1 MYCMNKYNPNMN
13 RLRNLLLL
21 LLFMPLA
28 ALAQSMTD
36 NQVLD
41 LIKRETTAGSSRSQ
55 IVTKLVQRGVNIDQ
69 IRRVRAQYEKQIRS
83 RGLSGAADEATSELN
98 SRMRSNNSEI
108 TEEITS
114 GKNGTKSQ
122 LDDDADLQ
130 YEETMQ
136 EGDIDAS
143 VSGLGAKKVF
153 GHDIFNNKLLSFEPN
168 MNIATPQDYVLGP
181 GDQLVIDVYGASQKS
196 YQLTV
201 SPEGTVTVPD
211 FGPITVSGMTVAAA
225 NSRIRSSLGSR
236 YSSSSLKV
244 SVGQTRTI
252 LVNVMGEVK
261 QPGTYHLSAFA
272 SVFHALYAAGGIGD
286 LGTLR
291 NVRVLRGG
299 NLVTIVDIYEYIL
312 NGRLAGNIR
321 LKDGDVIQVG
331 AYDCLV
337 NVTGNVKRPMYY
349 EMRANES
356 VSTLLKYAGGFS
368 GDAYRK
374 SVRLVRKTGER
385 FGVFNIDEFEQAS
398 FKVADGDAVQVDAML
413 DRFENMVEISGAVFR
428 PGQYRLGEQ
437 VTTVRS
443 LIEQADG
450 LTEDAFTA
458 HAVLHRFRADRSL
471 EVIPVDV
478 AGIMG
483 GTVADIPLANEDVL
497 FIPTQSELIS
507 NRYVQINGEVLSPG
521 QYQWAANMTIEDL
534 VMKAGG
540 LTDAASV
547 AKVTV
552 SRRVMDP
559 KATKA
564 TSDLAKSYSFE
575 LKDGFVI
582 DGTPGFVLEPY
593 DIVQVFRSPGFHSPR
608 SITIEGEVHFAGSYT
623 LEKKNQRLSDLVK
636 MAGGVT
642 EDAYVEGAR
651 LERRMNETERAR
663 LRMAMQTV
671 KLSRDNEDSVAVE
684 KVQQSD
690 VYGVG
695 IHLEEALKNPGG
707 DADIVLREGDR
718 LIIPEY
724 EGTVKISGDVMYPNT
739 VAYTEGKD
747 YKWYVRH
754 AGGFGERAK
763 KRKSYVIYPNG
774 TMAQVNH
781 GAKITPGCEII
792 VPSKPKREAMTTAQ
806 WMGVGSTAASIA
818 TMIAT
823 IIYMITK

>member
-1 MYCMNKYNPNMN
+1 MK

-21 LLFMPLA
+21 LLFLPLA
-28 ALAQSMTD
+28 ALAQSMSD
-36 NQVLD
+36 NQVLE
-41 LIKRETTAGSSRSQ
+41 LIKRESAAGSSRSQ

-69 IRRVRAQYEKQIRS
+69 IRRVRARYERQLRT
-83 RGLSGAADEATSELN
+83 RGLSGVADESTSELN
-98 SRMRSNNSEI
+98 SRMRTNNSGV

-114 GKNGTKSQ
+114 GKSGTASQ
-122 LDDDADLQ
+122 LGDDADLS
-130 YEETMQ
+130 YEETVQ
-136 EGDIDAS
+136 QGEADEA
-143 VSGLGAKKVF
+143 VSGVGGKKVF

-211 FGPITVSGMTVAAA
+211 YGPISVSGMTVAAA
-225 NSRIRSSLGSR
+225 NSRIRGSLGSR
-236 YSSSSLKV
+236 YSSSNLKV

-252 LVNVMGEVK
+252 LINVMGEVQK
-261 QPGTYHLSAFA
+261 PGTYHLSAFA
-272 SVFHALYAAGGIGD
+272 SVFHALYAAGGIGE

-299 NLVTIVDIYEYIL
+299 NLVTVVDIYEYIL

-331 AYDCLV
+331 PYDCLV
-337 NVTGNVKRPMYY
+337 NVSGNVKRPMYY

-356 VSTLLKYAGGFS
+356 VATLLKYAGGFA

-374 SVRLVRKTGER
+374 SVRLTRKTGER
-385 FGVFNIDEFEQAS
+385 YGVYNIDEFEQAS
-398 FKVADGDAVQVDAML
+398 FRVADGDAVQVDAML
-413 DRFENMVEISGAVFR
+413 ERFENMVEVSGAVFR

-437 VTTVRS
+437 VTTVRG

-458 HAVLHRFRADRSL
+458 HAVLHRMRADRSL

-478 AGIMG
+478 GGIMA

-497 FIPTQSELIS
+497 FIPTQTELINS
-507 NRYVQINGEVLSPG
+507 RYVNINGEVLSPG

-552 SRRVMDP
+552 SRRLVDP

-564 TSDLAKSYSFE
+564 TSELAKTYSFA

-582 DGTPGFVLEPY
+582 DGTPGFLLEPY
-593 DIVQVFRSPGFHSPR
+593 DIVHVFRSPGFHTPR
-608 SITIEGEVHFAGSYT
+608 TITIEGEVNFAGSYT
-623 LEKKNQRLSDLVK
+623 LEKKNQRLSDLVN

-642 EDAYVEGAR
+642 ADAYVEGAR
-651 LERRMNETERAR
+651 LVRRMDETERAR

-671 KLSRDNEDSVAVE
+671 RMSQDSEDSVAVE
-684 KVQQSD
+684 KVQQD
-690 VYGVG
+690 ELYTVG
-695 IHLEEALKNPGG
+695 IHLDEALENPGS

-739 VAYTEGKD
+739 VAFQDGKN
-747 YKWYVRH
+747 YKWYVRQ

-763 KRKSYVIYPNG
+763 KRKTYIVYPNG

-781 GAKITPGCEII
+781 GAEITPGCEII

-806 WMGVGSTAASIA
+806 WMGIGSTAASIA

>member
-1 MYCMNKYNPNMN
+1 MKHF
-13 RLRNLLLL
+13 RTLLLL
-21 LLFMPLA
+21 LLFLPLA
-28 ALAQSMTD
+28 AFAQSMSD
-36 NQVLD
+36 NQVLE
-41 LIKRETTAGSSRSQ
+41 LIKRETAAGSSRSQ
-55 IVTKLVQRGVNIDQ
+55 IVTKLVQRGVNVDQ
-69 IRRVRAQYEKQIRS
+69 IRRVRAQYEKQIRT

-114 GKNGTKSQ
+114 GKNGSKSQ
-122 LDDDADLQ
+122 LNDDADLE
-130 YEETMQ
+130 YEETVE
-136 EGDIDAS
+136 EGDVDAS
-143 VSGLGAKKVF
+143 VSGMENKKVF

-181 GDQLVIDVYGASQKS
+181 GDQLVIDIYGASQKS

-225 NSRIRSSLGSR
+225 NSRIRASLGSR

-252 LVNVMGEVK
+252 LINVMGEVNK
-261 QPGTYHLSAFA
+261 PGTYHLSAFA

-291 NVRVLRGG
+291 NVKVLRGG

-321 LKDGDVIQVG
+321 LKDGDVISVG

-374 SVRLVRKTGER
+374 SVRLIRKTGER
-385 FGVFNIDEFEQAS
+385 FGVFNIGEFEQAS

-413 DRFENMVEISGAVFR
+413 ERFENMVEVSGAVFR

-458 HAVLHRFRADRSL
+458 HAVLHRMRADRSL

-497 FIPTQSELIS
+497 FIPTQSELIN
-507 NRYVQINGEVLSPG
+507 NRFVQINGEVLSPG

-552 SRRVMDP
+552 SRRLVDP
-559 KATKA
+559 KATMA
-564 TSDLAKSYSFE
+564 TSELSKTFSFE

-582 DGTPGFVLEPY
+582 DGTPGFMLEPY
-593 DIVQVFRSPGFHSPR
+593 DIVQVFRSPGFHTPR
-608 SITIEGEVHFAGSYT
+608 QITIEGEVNFAGRYT

-642 EDAYVEGAR
+642 DDAFVEGAR
-651 LERRMNETERAR
+651 LERRMNDTERAR
-663 LRMAMQTV
+663 LQMALQAARN
-671 KLSRDNEDSVAVE
+671 SRDSEDSVAVE
-684 KVQQSD
+684 KIQQST
-690 VYGVG
+690 VYNVG
-695 IHLEEALKNPGG
+695 IHLEEALRNPGG

-718 LIIPEY
+718 LVIPEY

-739 VAYTEGKD
+739 VAFEDGKN
-747 YKWYVRH
+747 YKWYVRQ

-806 WMGVGSTAASIA
+806 WIGIGSSAASIG

>member
-1 MYCMNKYNPNMN
+1 MKC
-13 RLRNLLLL
+13 LRNLLLL
-21 LLFMPLA
+21 LLFLPLA

-36 NQVLD
+36 NQVLE

-114 GKNGTKSQ
+114 GKNGSKSQ
-122 LDDDADLQ
+122 FNDDADLE
-130 YEETMQ
+130 YEETVQ
-136 EGDIDAS
+136 DGGLDAA
-143 VSGLGAKKVF
+143 VSGMETKKVF

-291 NVRVLRGG
+291 NVKVLRGG

-321 LKDGDVIQVG
+321 LKDGDVITVG

-356 VSTLLKYAGGFS
+356 VATLLKYAGGFS

-413 DRFENMVEISGAVFR
+413 DRFENMVEVSGAVFR

-458 HAVLHRFRADRSL
+458 HAVLHRMRADRSL

-497 FIPTQSELIS
+497 FIPTQAELIS

-552 SRRVMDP
+552 SRRLVDP
-559 KATKA
+559 KATMASSELSK
-564 TSDLAKSYSFE
+564 TFSFK

-582 DGTPGFVLEPY
+582 DGTPGFMLEPY
-593 DIVQVFRSPGFHSPR
+593 DIVQVFRSPGFHTPR
-608 SITIEGEVHFAGSYT
+608 QITIEGEVHFAGSYT

-642 EDAYVEGAR
+642 DDAFVEGAR
-651 LERRMNETERAR
+651 LERRMNDTERAR
-663 LRMAMQTV
+663 LQMALQTARI
-671 KLSRDNEDSVAVE
+671 SRDSEDSVAVE
-684 KVQQSD
+684 KIQQST
-690 VYGVG
+690 VYNVG
-695 IHLEEALKNPGG
+695 IHLEEALRNPGG
-707 DADIVLREGDR
+707 NADIVLREGDR
-718 LIIPEY
+718 LVIPEY

-739 VAYTEGKD
+739 VAFEDGKN
-747 YKWYVRH
+747 YKWYVRQ

-763 KRKSYVIYPNG
+763 KRKSYVVYPNG

-806 WMGVGSTAASIA
+806 WIGIGSSAASIG

>member
-1 MYCMNKYNPNMN
+1 MKHF
-13 RLRNLLLL
+13 RTLLLL
-21 LLFMPLA
+21 LLFLPMA
-28 ALAQSMTD
+28 AFAQSMSD
-36 NQVLD
+36 NQVME
-41 LIKRETTAGSSRSQ
+41 LIKRETAAGSSRSQ

-69 IRRVRAQYEKQIRS
+69 IRRVRAKYEKQIRS
-83 RGLSGAADEATSELN
+83 RGLSGVADEATSELN
-98 SRMRSNNSEI
+98 SRMRTNNSEI
-108 TEEITS
+108 ADEITS
-114 GKNGTKSQ
+114 GKSGTRTQ
-122 LDDDADLQ
+122 LNDDADLR
-130 YEETMQ
+130 YEETLQ
-136 EGDIDAS
+136 EGTMDESVDAFDT
-143 VSGLGAKKVF
+143 KKVF

-196 YQLTV
+196 FQLTV

-211 FGPITVSGMTVAAA
+211 YGPITVSGMTVAAA
-225 NSRIRSSLGSR
+225 NSRIRASLGSR

-252 LVNVMGEVK
+252 MINVMGEVNK
-261 QPGTYHLSAFA
+261 PGTYHLSAFA
-272 SVFHALYAAGGIGD
+272 SVFHALYAAGGIND

-331 AYDCLV
+331 PYDCLV

-356 VSTLLKYAGGFS
+356 VSTLLKYAGGYS

-374 SVRLVRKTGER
+374 SVRLIRKSGER

-398 FKVADGDAVQVDAML
+398 FKVADGDAVQVDAIL
-413 DRFENMVEISGAVFR
+413 DRFENMVEVSGAVFR

-458 HAVLHRFRADRSL
+458 RAVLHRMRADRSL

-507 NRYVQINGEVLSPG
+507 NRYVQINGEVQSPG
-521 QYQWAANMTIEDL
+521 RYQWAANMSIEDL

-552 SRRVMDP
+552 SRRLVDP

-564 TSDLAKSYSFE
+564 TSELAKSFSFE

-582 DGTPGFVLEPY
+582 DGTPGFMLEPY
-593 DIVQVFRSPGFHSPR
+593 DIVQVFRSPGFHTPR
-608 SITIEGEVHFAGSYT
+608 RITIEGEVNFAGDYT

-636 MAGGVT
+636 IAGGVT

-651 LERRMNETERAR
+651 LERRMNDTERAR

-671 KLSRDNEDSVAVE
+671 RMSQESDDSVAVE
-684 KVQQSD
+684 KVEQTD
-690 VYGVG
+690 VYRVG
-695 IHLEEALKNPGG
+695 IHLEEALRNPGG

-718 LIIPEY
+718 LVIPEY

-739 VAYTEGKD
+739 VAYEEGKN
-747 YKWYVRH
+747 YKWYIRQ
-754 AGGFGERAK
+754 AGGFGDRAK
-763 KRKSYVIYPNG
+763 KRKGYIIYPNG
-774 TMAQVNH
+774 TMAQVNR

-806 WMGVGSTAASIA
+806 WIGVGSTVASVG

-823 IIYMITK
+823 IVYMITK

>member
-1 MYCMNKYNPNMN
+1 MK

-21 LLFMPLA
+21 LLFLPLA
-28 ALAQSMTD
+28 VFAQSMSD
-36 NQVLD
+36 NQVLE
-41 LIKRETTAGSSRSQ
+41 LIKRETAAGSSRSQ

-69 IRRVRAQYEKQIRS
+69 IRRVRAQYEKQIRT

-114 GKNGTKSQ
+114 GKNGSKSQ
-122 LDDDADLQ
+122 FNDDADLE
-130 YEETMQ
+130 YEESVE
-136 EGDIDAS
+136 EGDVDAS
-143 VSGLGAKKVF
+143 VSGMENKKVF

-181 GDQLVIDVYGASQKS
+181 GDQLVIDIYGASQKS

-225 NSRIRSSLGSR
+225 NSRIRASLGSR

-252 LVNVMGEVK
+252 LINVMGEVNK
-261 QPGTYHLSAFA
+261 PGTYHLSAFA

-291 NVRVLRGG
+291 NVKVLRGG

-321 LKDGDVIQVG
+321 LKDGDVISVG

-374 SVRLVRKTGER
+374 SVRLIRKTGER
-385 FGVFNIDEFEQAS
+385 FGVFNIGEFEQAS

-413 DRFENMVEISGAVFR
+413 ERFENMVEVSGAVFR

-458 HAVLHRFRADRSL
+458 HAVLHRMRADRSL

-497 FIPTQSELIS
+497 FIPTQAELIS

-552 SRRVMDP
+552 SRRLVDP
-559 KATKA
+559 KATMASSELSK
-564 TSDLAKSYSFE
+564 TFSFE

-582 DGTPGFVLEPY
+582 DGTPGFMLEPY
-593 DIVQVFRSPGFHSPR
+593 DIVQVFRSPGFHTPR
-608 SITIEGEVHFAGSYT
+608 QITIEGEVNFAGSYT

-642 EDAYVEGAR
+642 DDAFVEGAR
-651 LERRMNETERAR
+651 LERRMNDTERAR
-663 LRMAMQTV
+663 LQMALRTARN
-671 KLSRDNEDSVAVE
+671 SRDSEDSVAVE
-684 KVQQSD
+684 KIQQSTI
-690 VYGVG
+690 YNVG
-695 IHLEEALKNPGG
+695 IHLEEALRNPGG

-718 LIIPEY
+718 LVIPEY

-739 VAYTEGKD
+739 VAFEDGKN
-747 YKWYVRH
+747 YKWYVRQ

-806 WMGVGSTAASIA
+806 WIGIGSSAASIG

>member
-1 MYCMNKYNPNMN
+1 M
-13 RLRNLLLL
+13 LL
-21 LLFMPLA
+21 LLFLPLA

-36 NQVLD
+36 NQVLE

-114 GKNGTKSQ
+114 GKNGSKSQ
-122 LDDDADLQ
+122 FNDDADLE
-130 YEETMQ
+130 YEETVQ
-136 EGDIDAS
+136 DDGLDAA
-143 VSGLGAKKVF
+143 VSGIETKKVF

-196 YQLTV
+196 FQLTV

-225 NSRIRSSLGSR
+225 NSRIRASLGSR

-291 NVRVLRGG
+291 NVKVLRGG

-321 LKDGDVIQVG
+321 LKDGDVITVG

-356 VSTLLKYAGGFS
+356 VATLLKYAGGFS

-374 SVRLVRKTGER
+374 SVRLIRKTGER

-413 DRFENMVEISGAVFR
+413 ERFENMVEVSGAVFR

-458 HAVLHRFRADRSL
+458 HAVLHRMRADRSL

-497 FIPTQSELIS
+497 FIPTQAELIS

-521 QYQWAANMTIEDL
+521 EYQWAANMTIEDL

-552 SRRVMDP
+552 SRRLVDP
-559 KATKA
+559 KATMA
-564 TSDLAKSYSFE
+564 TSELSKTFSFE

-582 DGTPGFVLEPY
+582 DGTPGFMLEPY
-593 DIVQVFRSPGFHSPR
+593 DIVQVFRSPGFHTPR
-608 SITIEGEVHFAGSYT
+608 QITIEGEVNFAGRYT

-642 EDAYVEGAR
+642 DDAFVEGAR
-651 LERRMNETERAR
+651 LERRMNDTERAR
-663 LRMAMQTV
+663 LQMALQAARN
-671 KLSRDNEDSVAVE
+671 SRDSEDSVAVE
-684 KVQQSD
+684 KIQQSN
-690 VYGVG
+690 VYNVG
-695 IHLEEALKNPGG
+695 IHLEEALGNPGG

-718 LIIPEY
+718 LVIPEY

-739 VAYTEGKD
+739 VAFEDGKN
-747 YKWYVRH
+747 YKWYVRQ

-806 WMGVGSTAASIA
+806 WIGIGSSAASIG

>member
-1 MYCMNKYNPNMN
+1 MNQF
-13 RLRNLLLL
+13 RNLLLL
-21 LLFMPLA
+21 LVFLPLA
-28 ALAQSMTD
+28 AFAQSMSD
-36 NQVLD
+36 KQVMD
-41 LIKRETTAGSSRSQ
+41 LIKREAKAGSSQSQ

-69 IRRVRAQYEKQIRS
+69 IRRVRSKYEKQIRS
-83 RGLSGAADEATSELN
+83 RGLSGVADEATSELN
-98 SRMRSNNSEI
+98 SRMRSNNSEL

-114 GKNGTKSQ
+114 GKSGTKSQ
-122 LDDDADLQ
+122 LNDDADLL
-130 YEETMQ
+130 YEETIQQGDM
-136 EGDIDAS
+136 EGAVDA
-143 VSGLGAKKVF
+143 LDTKKVF

-211 FGPITVSGMTVAAA
+211 YGPITVSGMTVAAA
-225 NSRIRSSLGSR
+225 NSRIRASLGSR

-252 LVNVMGEVK
+252 LVNVMGEVV

-272 SVFHALYAAGGIGD
+272 SVFHALYAAGGIND

-331 AYDCLV
+331 PYDCLV
-337 NVTGNVKRPMYY
+337 NVMGNVKRPMYY

-374 SVRLVRKTGER
+374 SVRLIRKSGER

-413 DRFENMVEISGAVFR
+413 DRFENIVEISGAVFR

-437 VTTVRS
+437 VTTVRG

-458 HAVLHRFRADRSL
+458 HAVLHRMRADRSL
-471 EVIPVDV
+471 EIIPVDV
-478 AGIMG
+478 AGIMS

-521 QYQWAANMTIEDL
+521 RFQWAANMTIEDL

-552 SRRVMDP
+552 SRRLVDP
-559 KATKA
+559 KATEA
-564 TSDLAKSYSFE
+564 TSDLAKTYTFS

-582 DGTPGFVLEPY
+582 DGTPGFTLEPY
-593 DIVQVFRSPGFHSPR
+593 DIVQVFRSPGFHTPR
-608 SITIEGEVHFAGSYT
+608 TITVEGEVNFAGSYT

-636 MAGGVT
+636 MAGGIT

-663 LRMAMQTV
+663 LRIAMQTV
-671 KLSRDNEDSVAVE
+671 RMSQESDDSVAVE
-684 KVQQSD
+684 KVQQSE
-690 VYGVG
+690 VYRVG
-695 IHLEEALKNPGG
+695 IRLEEALKNPGG
-707 DADIVLREGDR
+707 DADVVLREGDR

-739 VAYTEGKD
+739 VAYTDGKD
-747 YKWYVRH
+747 YRWYVRQS
-754 AGGFGERAK
+754 GGFGDRAK
-763 KRKSYVIYPNG
+763 KRKAYVIYPNG

-792 VPSKPKREAMTTAQ
+792 VPSKPKREAITTAQ
-806 WMGVGSTAASIA
+806 WVGIGSTVASIG
-818 TMIAT
+818 TMVAT

>member
-1 MYCMNKYNPNMN
+1 MKHF
-13 RLRNLLLL
+13 RTLLLL
-21 LLFMPLA
+21 LLFLPMA
-28 ALAQSMTD
+28 AFAQSMSD
-36 NQVLD
+36 NQVME
-41 LIKRETTAGSSRSQ
+41 LIKRETAAGSSRSQ

-69 IRRVRAQYEKQIRS
+69 IRRVRAKYEKQLRS
-83 RGLSGAADEATSELN
+83 RGLSGVADEATSELN
-98 SRMRSNNSEI
+98 SRMRTNNSEI
-108 TEEITS
+108 ADEITS
-114 GKNGTKSQ
+114 GKSGTRTQ
-122 LDDDADLQ
+122 LNDDADLR
-130 YEETMQ
+130 YEETLQ
-136 EGDIDAS
+136 EGTMDESVDAFDT
-143 VSGLGAKKVF
+143 KKVF

-196 YQLTV
+196 FQLTV

-211 FGPITVSGMTVAAA
+211 YGPITVSGMTVAAA
-225 NSRIRSSLGSR
+225 NSRIRASLGSR

-252 LVNVMGEVK
+252 MINVMGEVNK
-261 QPGTYHLSAFA
+261 PGTYHLSAFA
-272 SVFHALYAAGGIGD
+272 SVFHALYAAGGIND

-331 AYDCLV
+331 PYDCLV

-356 VSTLLKYAGGFS
+356 VSTLLKYAGGYS

-374 SVRLVRKTGER
+374 SVRLIRKSGER

-398 FKVADGDAVQVDAML
+398 FKVADGDAVQVDAIL
-413 DRFENMVEISGAVFR
+413 DRFENMVEVSGAVFR

-458 HAVLHRFRADRSL
+458 RAVLHRMRADRSL

-507 NRYVQINGEVLSPG
+507 NRYVQINGEVQSPG
-521 QYQWAANMTIEDL
+521 RYQWAANMSIEDL

-552 SRRVMDP
+552 SRRLVDP

-564 TSDLAKSYSFE
+564 TSELAKSFSFE

-582 DGTPGFVLEPY
+582 DGTPGFMLEPY
-593 DIVQVFRSPGFHSPR
+593 DIVQVFRSPGFHTPR
-608 SITIEGEVHFAGSYT
+608 RITIEGEVNFAGDYT

-636 MAGGVT
+636 LAGGVT

-663 LRMAMQTV
+663 LRMALQTV
-671 KLSRDNEDSVAVE
+671 RMSQESDDSVAVE
-684 KVQQSD
+684 KVEQTD
-690 VYGVG
+690 VYRVG
-695 IHLEEALKNPGG
+695 IHLEEALRNPGS

-718 LIIPEY
+718 LVVPEY

-739 VAYTEGKD
+739 VAYEEGKN
-747 YKWYVRH
+747 YKWYISQ
-754 AGGFGERAK
+754 AGGFGDRAK
-763 KRKSYVIYPNG
+763 KRKGYVIYPNG
-774 TMAQVNH
+774 TMAQVNR

-806 WMGVGSTAASIA
+806 WVGIGSTVASVG

-823 IIYMITK
+823 IVYMITK

>member
-1 MYCMNKYNPNMN
+1 MK

-21 LLFMPLA
+21 LLFLPLA
-28 ALAQSMTD
+28 ALAQSMSD
-36 NQVLD
+36 NQVLE
-41 LIKRETTAGSSRSQ
+41 LIKRESAAGSSRSQ

-69 IRRVRAQYEKQIRS
+69 IRRVRARYERQLRT
-83 RGLSGAADEATSELN
+83 RGLSGVADESTSELN
-98 SRMRSNNSEI
+98 SRMRTNNSGV

-114 GKNGTKSQ
+114 GKSGTASQ
-122 LDDDADLQ
+122 LGDDADLS
-130 YEETMQ
+130 YEETVQ
-136 EGDIDAS
+136 QGEADEA
-143 VSGLGAKKVF
+143 VSGVGGKKVF

-211 FGPITVSGMTVAAA
+211 YGPISVSGMTVAAA
-225 NSRIRSSLGSR
+225 NSRIRGSLGSR
-236 YSSSSLKV
+236 YSSSNLKV

-252 LVNVMGEVK
+252 LINVMGEVQK
-261 QPGTYHLSAFA
+261 PGTYHLSAFA
-272 SVFHALYAAGGIGD
+272 SVFHALYAAGGIGE

-299 NLVTIVDIYEYIL
+299 NLVTVVDMYEYIL

-331 AYDCLV
+331 PYDCLV
-337 NVTGNVKRPMYY
+337 NVSGNVKRPMYY

-356 VSTLLKYAGGFS
+356 VATLLKYAGGFA

-374 SVRLVRKTGER
+374 SVRLTRKTGER
-385 FGVFNIDEFEQAS
+385 YGVYNIDEFEQAS
-398 FKVADGDAVQVDAML
+398 FRVADGDAVQVDAML
-413 DRFENMVEISGAVFR
+413 ERFENMVEVSGAVFR

-437 VTTVRS
+437 ITTVRG

-458 HAVLHRFRADRSL
+458 HAVLHRMRADRSL

-478 AGIMG
+478 GGIMA

-497 FIPTQSELIS
+497 FIPTQTELINS
-507 NRYVQINGEVLSPG
+507 RYVNINGEVLSPG

-552 SRRVMDP
+552 SRRLVDP

-564 TSDLAKSYSFE
+564 TSELAKTYSFA

-582 DGTPGFVLEPY
+582 DGTPGFLLEPY
-593 DIVQVFRSPGFHSPR
+593 DIVHVFRSPGFHTPR
-608 SITIEGEVHFAGSYT
+608 SITIEGEVNFAGSYT
-623 LEKKNQRLSDLVK
+623 LEKKNQRLSDLVN

-642 EDAYVEGAR
+642 ADAYVEGAR
-651 LERRMNETERAR
+651 LVRRMDETERAR

-671 KLSRDNEDSVAVE
+671 RMSQDSEDSVAVE

-690 VYGVG
+690 IYTVG
-695 IHLEEALKNPGG
+695 IHLEDALENPGG

-739 VAYTEGKD
+739 VAFEEGKN
-747 YKWYVRH
+747 YKWYVRQ

-763 KRKSYVIYPNG
+763 KRKTYVVYPNG

-781 GAKITPGCEII
+781 GAEITPGCEII

-806 WMGVGSTAASIA
+806 WMGIGSTAASIA

>member
-1 MYCMNKYNPNMN
+1 VYCMNKYYPNMN
-13 RLRNLLLL
+13 RLRNLFLL

-413 DRFENMVEISGAVFR
+413 DRFENMVEVSGAVFR

-458 HAVLHRFRADRSL
+458 HAVLHRMRADRSL
-471 EVIPVDV
+471 EIIPVDV

-552 SRRVMDP
+552 SRRVIDP

-564 TSDLAKSYSFE
+564 TSDLAKSYEFS

-593 DIVQVFRSPGFHSPR
+593 DIVQVFRSPGFHTPR
-608 SITIEGEVHFAGSYT
+608 TITVEGEVNFAGSYT

-671 KLSRDNEDSVAVE
+671 KLSQDDEDSVAVE

-690 VYGVG
+690 IYGVG

-739 VAYTEGKD
+739 VAFTEGKD